1 MSTENVK
8 AFLADAKAKPE
19 IQAEVQ
25 RLKESGDVEIFATG
39 IVSLGAENG
48 HEFTK
53 EDLIQASTEVPD
65 EELDAVA
72 GGGGFRRDGSEYPQ
86 SRSSN
91 NFNVWDKI
99 KSWF

>member
-65 EELDAVA
+65 EGLDAVA
-72 GGGGFRRDGSEYPQ
+72 GGGAIRWDGSDHP
-86 SRSSN
+86 SSQN
-91 NFNVWDKI
+91 RDRPSVWDKI